1 MAPTIKARRNAGS
14 MAVSIV
20 LPMTFPL
27 EPEHEEFRKVVRAF
41 VEQVVAPR
49 AAEYDEREEFPTEV
63 LLALGAQGYL
73 GLPIP
78 EEFGGA
84 GADYLSYLLCIEEL
98 ARVDPSVSITVE
110 AHTSLVCNL
119 LYHFGTDEQKQT
131 WLRPLASGQKIGA
144 FALTEPGAGS
154 DAGGTQTTAKPDG
167 DASHWVINGT
177 KMFIT
182 NAGTDISLL
191 AIATA
196 RTPDNQISAF
206 IVPVGTPGFEIGRKL
221 RKIGW
226 RASDT
231 RELAFVDCR
240 VPAAN
245 LLGDPGKGFSQFLAQ
260 LDDGRIAIAALAV
273 GQAQGCL
280 DACLSYVKD
289 RSQFGRP
296 IGQFQAIQFKLAD
309 MATAI
314 HHARLAVY
322 HAGRLRQDG
331 KPFKTEASMTKLF
344 ATEMA
349 VDVAR
354 EAVQV
359 HGGYGYIEEFPV
371 ARFYRDAKV
380 LEIGEGT
387 SEVQRIIIARQLG
400 LDVRLRPE

>member
-1 MAPTIKARRNAGS
+1 M
-14 MAVSIV
+14 V
-20 LPMTFPL
+20 LAA
-27 EPEHEEFRKVVRAF
+27 EHEEFRKVVAAF
-41 VEQVVAPR
+41 VAREIAPK
-49 AAEYDEREEFPTEV
+49 AAYYDERSEFPTDVV
-63 LLALGAQGYL
+63 LACGEQGFL

-78 EEFGGA
+78 ERYGGA
-84 GADYLSYLLCIEEL
+84 GADYLSYLVCIEEI
-98 ARVDPSVSITVE
+98 ARVDPSVAITIE

-119 LYHFGTDEQKQT
+119 LYHFGTEDQKT
-131 WLRPLASGQKIGA
+131 RWLTPLASGKKIGA
-144 FALTEPGAGS
+144 FALTEAGAGS
-154 DAGGTQTTAKPDG
+154 DAGGTQTSARIDG
-167 DASHWVINGT
+167 DDYVINGS

-191 AIATA
+191 AIPTA
-196 RTPDNQISAF
+196 RTPDGQISAL

-226 RASDT
+226 HASDT

-240 VPAAN
+240 VPKEN
-245 LLGDPGKGFSQFLAQ
+245 LLGEPGKGFNQFLAQ

-273 GQAQGCL
+273 GQSQACL
-280 DACLSYVKD
+280 DECLRYVAERK
-289 RSQFGRP
+289 QFGRA
-296 IGQFQAIQFKLAD
+296 IGSFQAIQFKLAD
-309 MATAI
+309 MATRI

-322 HAGRLRQDG
+322 HAGQLRQDG
-331 KPFKTEASMTKLF
+331 DPFKLEASMTKLF

-387 SEVQRIIIARQLG
+387 SEIQRIIIARLLG
-400 LDVRLRPE
+400 LDVGLRDR

>member
-1 MAPTIKARRNAGS
+1 VTLTA
-14 MAVSIV
+14 
-20 LPMTFPL
+20 
-27 EPEHEEFRKVVRAF
+27 EHEEFRKVVRSFARR
-41 VEQVVAPR
+41 VVAPV
-49 AAEYDEREEFPTEV
+49 APGYDEREEFPTEV
-63 LLALGAQGYL
+63 LLACGQQGFL

-78 EEFGGA
+78 EADGGA
-84 GADYLSYLLCIEEL
+84 GADYLSYLVCVEEL
-98 ARVDPSVSITVE
+98 ARVDPSVAITVE

-119 LYHFGTDEQKQT
+119 LHHFGTPAQRAQ
-131 WLRPLASGQKIGA
+131 WLKPLASGQNIGA

-154 DAGGTQTTAKPDG
+154 DAGGTQTTARPDG
-167 DASHWVINGT
+167 DGYVINGA

-196 RTPDNQISAF
+196 RTPDGQISAF

-231 RELAFVDCR
+231 RELAFTDCR
-240 VPAAN
+240 VPREN
-245 LLGDPGKGFSQFLAQ
+245 LLGEPGRGFNQFLAQ

-273 GQAQGCL
+273 GQSQGCL
-280 DACLSYVKD
+280 DACLAYVKD
-289 RSQFGRP
+289 RKQFGKP
-296 IGQFQAIQFKLAD
+296 IGEFQAIQFKLAD
-309 MATAI
+309 MATRI
-314 HHARLAVY
+314 HHSRLAVY
-322 HAGRLRQDG
+322 DAGRLKQEGRPH
-331 KPFKTEASMTKLF
+331 KIEASMVKLF

-349 VDVAR
+349 VDIAR

-387 SEVQRIIIARQLG
+387 SEVQRIVIARLLG
-400 LDVRLRPE
+400 LDVQLKPDA

>member
-1 MAPTIKARRNAGS
+1 MPQSAS
-14 MAVSIV
+14 MSV
-20 LPMTFPL
+20 LS
-27 EPEHEEFRKVVRAF
+27 PEHEEFRKVVRAF
-41 VEQVVAPR
+41 VESTVAPL
-49 AAEYDEREEFPTEV
+49 AAEFDEREEFPTDV
-63 LLALGAQGYL
+63 LLACGAQGYL

-78 EEFGGA
+78 EAYGGA
-84 GADYLSYLLCIEEL
+84 GADYLSYLVCIEEL

-119 LYHFGTDEQKQT
+119 LYHFGTEEQKKR
-131 WLRPLASGQKIGA
+131 WLTPLASGTKIGA
-144 FALTEPGAGS
+144 FALTEAEAGS

-167 DASHWVINGT
+167 DEYVINGS

-196 RTPDNQISAF
+196 RTPDGQISAF
-206 IVPVGTPGFEIGRKL
+206 IVPVGTPGFEVGRKL

-231 RELAFVDCR
+231 RELAFTDCR
-240 VPAAN
+240 VPASN

-280 DACLSYVKD
+280 DACLEYVKD
-289 RSQFGRP
+289 RTQFGRP

-309 MATAI
+309 MATSI

-322 HAGRLRQDG
+322 HAGALRQDG
-331 KPFKTEASMTKLF
+331 KPFKTEASMVKLF

-349 VDVAR
+349 VDIAR

-387 SEVQRIIIARQLG
+387 SEIQRIIIARQLG

>member
-1 MAPTIKARRNAGS
+1 MNPI
-14 MAVSIV
+14 
-20 LPMTFPL
+20 LDD
-27 EPEHEEFRKVVRAF
+27 EHEAFRKVLISFVDRVVR
-41 VEQVVAPR
+41 PK
-49 AAEYDEREEFPTEV
+49 AADADESGVFPTET
-63 LLALGAQGYL
+63 LLACGEQGFL

-78 EEFGGA
+78 EKYGGA

-98 ARVDPSVSITVE
+98 ARADPSVSITIE

-119 LYHFGTDEQKQT
+119 LFHFGTEEQKVS
-131 WLRPLASGQKIGA
+131 WLTPLASGKNIGA

-154 DAGGTQTTAKPDG
+154 DAGGTQTTAKRDG
-167 DASHWVINGT
+167 DGPSAQYVINGT

-196 RTPDNQISAF
+196 RTEDGQISAF
-206 IVPVGTPGFEIGRKL
+206 IVPVGTPGFEIGRRL

-226 RASDT
+226 HASDT
-231 RELAFVDCR
+231 RELAFADCR

-245 LLGDPGKGFSQFLAQ
+245 LLGEPGKGFNQFLSQ

-273 GQAQGCL
+273 GQSQGCL
-280 DACLSYVKD
+280 DACLSYVAE
-289 RSQFGRP
+289 RRQFGRP

-309 MATAI
+309 MATKI

-322 HAGRLRQDG
+322 HAGRLRQDNQ
-331 KPFKTEASMTKLF
+331 PFKMEASMAKLF

-400 LDVRLRPE
+400 LDVRLRDT

>member
-1 MAPTIKARRNAGS
+1 MNPILGTD
-14 MAVSIV
+14 
-20 LPMTFPL
+20 
-27 EPEHEEFRKVVRAF
+27 HEAFRKVLISFVDRVVR
-41 VEQVVAPR
+41 PK
-49 AAEYDEREEFPTEV
+49 AADADESGIFPTET
-63 LLALGAQGYL
+63 LLACGEQGFL

-78 EEFGGA
+78 EQYGGA

-98 ARVDPSVSITVE
+98 GRADPSVSITIE

-119 LYHFGTDEQKQT
+119 LYHFGTEEQKQR
-131 WLRPLASGQKIGA
+131 WLVPLASGKNIGA

-154 DAGGTQTTAKPDG
+154 DAGGTQTTAKADG
-167 DASHWVINGT
+167 DEYVINGT

-196 RTPDNQISAF
+196 RTEDGQISAF
-206 IVPVGTPGFEIGRKL
+206 IVPVGTPGFEIGRRL

-226 RASDT
+226 HASDT

-240 VPAAN
+240 VPSSH
-245 LLGDPGKGFSQFLAQ
+245 LLGEPGKGFNQFLAQ

-273 GQAQGCL
+273 GQSQGCL
-280 DACLSYVKD
+280 DACLEYVKD
-289 RSQFGRP
+289 RKQFGRP
-296 IGQFQAIQFKLAD
+296 IGEFQAIQFKLAD
-309 MATAI
+309 MATQI

-331 KPFKTEASMTKLF
+331 LPFKIEASMAKLF

-400 LDVRLRPE
+400 IDVRLRP

>member
-1 MAPTIKARRNAGS
+1 VADVRFTLNYSLS
-14 MAVSIV
+14 MS
-20 LPMTFPL
+20 LR
-27 EPEHEEFRKVVRAF
+27 PEHEEFRKVVRAF
-41 VEQVVAPR
+41 AEREIRPT
-49 AAEYDEREEFPTEV
+49 AAYYDERAEFPTDV
-63 LLALGAQGYL
+63 LLACGEQGFL

-78 EEFGGA
+78 ERYGGA
-84 GADYLSYLLCIEEL
+84 GADYLSYLVCIEEL
-98 ARVDPSVSITVE
+98 ARVDPSVAITVE

-119 LYHFGTDEQKQT
+119 LYHFGTEDQKTT
-131 WLRPLASGQKIGA
+131 WLTPLAAGKKIGA

-154 DAGGTQTTAKPDG
+154 DAGGTQTTAREDG
-167 DASHWVINGT
+167 DDYVINGA

-182 NAGTDISLL
+182 NSGTDISLL

-196 RTPDNQISAF
+196 RTQDGQISAF

-226 RASDT
+226 HASDT
-231 RELAFVDCR
+231 RELAFTDCR
-240 VPAAN
+240 VPKQN
-245 LLGDPGKGFSQFLAQ
+245 LLGEPGKGFNQFLAQ

-273 GQAQGCL
+273 GQSQGCL
-280 DACLSYVKD
+280 DECLRYVAERK
-289 RSQFGRP
+289 QFGRP
-296 IGQFQAIQFKLAD
+296 IGAFQAIQFKLAD
-309 MATAI
+309 MATKI

-322 HAGRLRQDG
+322 HAGNLRQNGD
-331 KPFKTEASMTKLF
+331 PFKIEASMAKLF

-387 SEVQRIIIARQLG
+387 SEVQRIIIARELG
-400 LDVRLRPE
+400 LNPGLRDR

>member
-1 MAPTIKARRNAGS
+1 
-14 MAVSIV
+14 VS
-20 LPMTFPL
+20 LL
-27 EPEHEEFRKVVRAF
+27 APEHEEFRKVVRAF
-41 VEQVVAPR
+41 AESVVLPR
-49 AAEYDEREEFPTEV
+49 AAEFDERAEFPTEI
-63 LLALGAQGYL
+63 LLACGAQGYL

-78 EEFGGA
+78 EEHGGS
-84 GADYLSYLLCIEEL
+84 GADYLSYLVCIEEL
-98 ARVDPSVSITVE
+98 ARVDPSVAITIE

-119 LYHFGTDEQKQT
+119 LFHFGTEEQKRT
-131 WLRPLASGQKIGA
+131 WLTPLASGEKIGA

-154 DAGGTQTTAKPDG
+154 DAGGTQTTATPDG
-167 DASHWVINGT
+167 GDYVINGS

-196 RTPDNQISAF
+196 RTPDRQISAF
-206 IVPVGTPGFEIGRKL
+206 IVPVGTPGFEIGRRL

-226 RASDT
+226 HASDT
-231 RELAFVDCR
+231 RELAFTDCR
-240 VPAAN
+240 VPASH
-245 LLGDPGKGFSQFLAQ
+245 LLGDPGKGFNQFLAQ

-273 GQAQGCL
+273 GQSQGCL
-280 DACLSYVKD
+280 DACLAYVKD
-289 RSQFGRP
+289 RKQFGRP
-296 IGQFQAIQFKLAD
+296 IGQFQAVQFKLAD
-309 MATAI
+309 MATQI

-322 HAGRLRQDG
+322 HAGKLRQDG
-331 KPFKTEASMTKLF
+331 QPFKTEASMAKLF

-400 LDVRLRPE
+400 LDVRLRPDG

>member
-1 MAPTIKARRNAGS
+1 MEALLSPD
-14 MAVSIV
+14 
-20 LPMTFPL
+20 
-27 EPEHEEFRKVVRAF
+27 HEQFRKVVTAF
-41 VEQVVAPR
+41 VDRVVRPR
-49 AAEYDEREEFPTEV
+49 AAEADESGIFPSDV
-63 LLALGAQGYL
+63 LLACGEQGYL

-78 EEFGGA
+78 EEYGGA

-98 ARVDPSVSITVE
+98 GRADPSVAITVE

-119 LYHFGTDEQKQT
+119 LYHFGTEDQKRR
-131 WLRPLASGQKIGA
+131 WLTPLAAGKSIGA

-167 DASHWVINGT
+167 DDWVINGS

-196 RTPDNQISAF
+196 RTPDGQISAF
-206 IVPVGTPGFEIGRKL
+206 IVPVGTPGFEIGRRL
-221 RKIGW
+221 RKVGW
-226 RASDT
+226 HASDT
-231 RELAFVDCR
+231 RELAFTDCR
-240 VPAAN
+240 VPQAN
-245 LLGDPGKGFSQFLAQ
+245 LLGEPGKGFNQFLAQ

-273 GQAQGCL
+273 GQSQGCL

-289 RSQFGRP
+289 RKQFGRP
-296 IGQFQAIQFKLAD
+296 ISEFQAIQFKLAD
-309 MATAI
+309 MATSI

-331 KPFKTEASMTKLF
+331 KPFKSEASMAKLF

-349 VDVAR
+349 VDIAR

-387 SEVQRIIIARQLG
+387 SEIQRIIIARELG
-400 LDVRLRPE
+400 LDVRLRP

>member
-1 MAPTIKARRNAGS
+1 MTILSA
-14 MAVSIV
+14 
-20 LPMTFPL
+20 
-27 EPEHEEFRKVVRAF
+27 EHEEFRKVVRAF
-41 VEQVVAPR
+41 VGSTVAPH
-49 AAEYDEREEFPTEV
+49 AASYDEREEFPTDV
-63 LLALGAQGYL
+63 LLACGEQGYL

-78 EEFGGA
+78 EAYGGA
-84 GADYLSYLLCIEEL
+84 GADYLSYLVCIEEL

-119 LYHFGTDEQKQT
+119 LYHFGTDEQKQR
-131 WLRPLASGQKIGA
+131 WLTPLASGKHIGA

-154 DAGGTQTTAKPDG
+154 DAGGTRTTAMPDG
-167 DASHWVINGT
+167 DEYVINGS

-196 RTPDNQISAF
+196 RTPDGQISAF
-206 IVPVGTPGFEIGRKL
+206 IVPIGTPGFDVGRKL

-231 RELAFVDCR
+231 RELAFTDCR
-240 VPAAN
+240 VPASH
-245 LLGDPGKGFSQFLAQ
+245 LLGDPGKGFNQFLAQ

-273 GQAQGCL
+273 GQSQGCL

-289 RSQFGRP
+289 RTQFGRP
-296 IGQFQAIQFKLAD
+296 IEQFQAIQFKLAD
-309 MATAI
+309 MATQI

-322 HAGRLRQDG
+322 HAGQLRQDG
-331 KPFKTEASMTKLF
+331 KPFKTEASMAKLY
-344 ATEMA
+344 ATETA
-349 VDVAR
+349 VDIAR

-400 LDVRLRPE
+400 LDVRLRPD

>member
-1 MAPTIKARRNAGS
+1 MSAALA
-14 MAVSIV
+14 
-20 LPMTFPL
+20 
-27 EPEHEEFRKVVRAF
+27 PEHEEFRKVVRAF
-41 VEQVVAPR
+41 VEREVAPK
-49 AAEYDEREEFPTEV
+49 APGYDEREEFPTDV
-63 LLALGAQGYL
+63 LLACGEQGFL

-78 EEFGGA
+78 EDDGGA
-84 GADYLSYLLCIEEL
+84 GADYLSYLICIEEL
-98 ARVDPSVSITVE
+98 ARVDPSVAITVE

-119 LYHFGTDEQKQT
+119 LYHFGTAEQKAQ
-131 WLRPLASGQKIGA
+131 WLRPLASGSAIGA

-154 DAGGTQTTAKPDG
+154 DAGGTQTTARPDNG
-167 DASHWVINGT
+167 SYVINGA

-196 RTPDNQISAF
+196 RTPDGQISAF
-206 IVPVGTPGFEIGRKL
+206 IVPIGTPGFEVGRKL

-231 RELAFVDCR
+231 RELAFTDCR
-240 VPAAN
+240 VPAEH
-245 LLGDPGKGFSQFLAQ
+245 LLGEPGRGFNQFLAQ

-280 DACLSYVKD
+280 DACLSYVKE
-289 RSQFGRP
+289 RKQFGRP
-296 IGQFQAIQFKLAD
+296 IEQFQAIQFKLAD
-309 MATAI
+309 MATGI

-322 HAGRLRQDG
+322 DAGRLKQDG
-331 KPFKTEASMTKLF
+331 EPHKIQASMVKLF

-400 LDVRLRPE
+400 LDVQLKTDR

>member
-1 MAPTIKARRNAGS
+1 ME
-14 MAVSIV
+14 
-20 LPMTFPL
+20 PL
-27 EPEHEEFRKVVRAF
+27 LSSDHEQFRKVVRAF
-41 VEQVVAPR
+41 VDRVVRPR
-49 AAEYDEREEFPTEV
+49 AAEADETGVFPTDV
-63 LLALGAQGYL
+63 LLACGEQGYL

-78 EEFGGA
+78 EEYGGA
-84 GADYLSYLLCIEEL
+84 GADYLSYLVCIEEL
-98 ARVDPSVSITVE
+98 ARVDPSVAITIE

-119 LYHFGTDEQKQT
+119 LFHFGTEDQKQA
-131 WLRPLASGQKIGA
+131 WLVPLASGAKIGA

-154 DAGGTQTTAKPDG
+154 DAGGTQTTARPDG
-167 DASHWVINGT
+167 DDYVINGA

-196 RTPDNQISAF
+196 RTPDRQISAF

-226 RASDT
+226 HASDT
-231 RELAFVDCR
+231 RELAFNDCR

-245 LLGDPGKGFSQFLAQ
+245 LLGDPGKGFNQFLAQ

-289 RSQFGRP
+289 RKQFGKA
-296 IGQFQAIQFKLAD
+296 IGEFQAIQFKLAD
-309 MATAI
+309 MATHI

-331 KPFKTEASMTKLF
+331 QPFKTEASMAKLF

-400 LDVRLRPE
+400 LGVKLRPEG